1 MGAEYFDNSIP
12 GTDPNEA
19 FNSAVEQAQY
29 DHGHAGYTGTI
40 AEKDGFVV
48 KSKTPLSDDDLKAEI
63 EATIADNDKWGPA
76 FALPMADKEDKTKS
90 AGWVFYCCA
99 SS

>member
-12 GTDPNEA
+12 VTDPNEA

-40 AEKDGFVV
+40 AEKDSFEI
-48 KSKTPLSDDDLKAEI
+48 KSRTPLSPADLKAEI
-63 EATIADNDKWGPA
+63 DATIADNDKWGPA
-76 FALPMADKEDKTKS
+76 FALPMADKQDKTKI
-90 AGWVFYCCA
+90 AGWVFYGLA